1 MIMRKLIFICFG
13 LSLILSCRGKP
24 EVATNQVD
32 EEEKPTRILAKFEP
46 KEGVL
51 LFVGQELEA
60 VGGLEEYNDG
70 YLDHFQ
76 KPAGWTSYSNINPGG
91 ESFGRVQEGLDGL
104 WETHDWG
111 DNDYNAMLQHKDSN
125 YENMALAIG
134 LQFVNH
140 EEKVADGTHDAFI
153 DKLGDFL
160 LSLGK
165 RPVFL
170 RIAYE
175 FDGDP
180 WNHYDRET
188 TIVAYKRIVDRLR
201 AKGVENT
208 AYVWQST
215 GFISGQEHLEGWYP
229 GDDYVDWCGVS
240 FFNRWKEIEM
250 FEFARKKG
258 KPVFIAEATP
268 TISDYGGKLYGLTK
282 QTQLGNPE
290 QAEEAWQKWFLP
302 FFDAIEKNADV
313 VKAVH
318 YINCH
323 WDSHPMWVN
332 NPTFKGIDARLHL
345 SDSIS
350 KRWVE
355 RTSKAP
361 FILSSEDLYDRLYSN
376 N

>member
-1 MIMRKLIFICFG
+1 MKKTLF
-13 LSLILSCRGKP
+13 LSLLSFLLACASGEQKNIP
-24 EVATNQVD
+24 ENSRD
-32 EEEKPTRILAKFEP
+32 RNLAKFEP
-46 KEGVL
+46 KDGVL

-60 VGGLEEYNDG
+60 VGAVAGYEDG
-70 YLDHFQ
+70 YLNHFP
-76 KPAGWTSYSNINPGG
+76 KPAGWTSYTNINPG
-91 ESFGRVQEGLDGL
+91 EASFGRIQEGLDGL

-111 DNDYNAMLQHKDSN
+111 DNDYNAMLQHNDPD
-125 YENMALAIG
+125 YANMALAIG

-140 EEKVADGTHDAFI
+140 EEKVADGTHDAYI
-153 DKLGDFL
+153 DRLGDFL

-180 WNHYDRET
+180 WNHYDREMT
-188 TIVAYKRIVDRLR
+188 VVAYKRIVDRLR

-282 QTQLGNPE
+282 ETQLSNAE
-290 QAEEAWQKWFLP
+290 QADEAWEKWFLP
-302 FFDAIEKNADV
+302 FFKAVEQNKDV

-323 WDSHPMWVN
+323 WDSHPMWYE
-332 NPTFKGIDARLHL
+332 NPTFKGVDARLQL
-345 SDSIS
+345 SE
-350 KRWVE
+350 KLRQLWLE
-355 RTSKAP
+355 KTNNPP
-361 FILSSEDLYDRLYSN
+361 FILSSETLYNDLYN
-376 N
+376 NN

>member
-1 MIMRKLIFICFG
+1 
-13 LSLILSCRGKP
+13 
-24 EVATNQVD
+24 
-32 EEEKPTRILAKFEP
+32 
-46 KEGVL
+46 
-51 LFVGQELEA
+51 
-60 VGGLEEYNDG
+60 
-70 YLDHFQ
+70 
-76 KPAGWTSYSNINPGG
+76 
-91 ESFGRVQEGLDGL
+91 
-104 WETHDWG
+104 
-111 DNDYNAMLQHKDSN
+111 
-125 YENMALAIG
+125 MALAIG

-140 EEKVADGTHDAFI
+140 EEKVADGTHDSYINELA
-153 DKLGDFL
+153 DFL

-180 WNHYDRET
+180 WNHYDRES
-188 TIVAYKRIVDRLR
+188 TIAAYKRIVDMLR
-201 AKGVENT
+201 AKGVTNT

-229 GDDYVDWCGVS
+229 GDDYVDWCGTS

-282 QTQLGNPE
+282 ETQLSDPE
-290 QAEEAWQKWFLP
+290 QAEEAWQKWFIP
-302 FFDAIEKNADV
+302 FFDAINENADV

-323 WDSHPMWVN
+323 WDSHPMWFE
-332 NPTFKGIDARLHL
+332 NPTFKNVDARLHL
-345 SDSIS
+345 SEEIS
-350 KRWVE
+350 KRWKE
-355 RTSKAP
+355 KMSDP
-361 FILSSEDLYDRLYSN
+361 YFIHSSPGMYDDLYDN
-376 N
+376 NLKD